1 MLVFCC
7 GKTNLLLFGRFRKVL
22 RLSLIR
28 FVNDP
33 YTLYNRLNV
42 SGLARFRKTQKLV
55 NQGKT
60 QCWALF
66 VISKATNLKRR
77 NKTTKQF
84 PNRRII
90 DSLRKHPFFLAETP
104 PRARRNGCFRRL
116 YYWFGVLV
124 YNYSTFLC
132 SNELTERFF
141 HIFSC
146 PWLCHCNGWA
156 QANQWRKNFLGPS
169 T

>member
-1 MLVFCC
+1 MGACLLLWED
-7 GKTNLLLFGRFRKVL
+7 LLLFGRFRKVL

-42 SGLARFRKTQKLV
+42 SRLARFRKTQKLV
-55 NQGKT
+55 NQGKM
-60 QCWALF
+60 QCWALL

-90 DSLRKHPFFLAETP
+90 DSLRKHPFSSLRLRQERGETDVFAGYIIDLA
-104 PRARRNGCFRRL
+104 
-116 YYWFGVLV
+116 Y
-124 YNYSTFLC
+124 
-132 SNELTERFF
+132 
-141 HIFSC
+141 
-146 PWLCHCNGWA
+146 
-156 QANQWRKNFLGPS
+156 
-169 T
+169 